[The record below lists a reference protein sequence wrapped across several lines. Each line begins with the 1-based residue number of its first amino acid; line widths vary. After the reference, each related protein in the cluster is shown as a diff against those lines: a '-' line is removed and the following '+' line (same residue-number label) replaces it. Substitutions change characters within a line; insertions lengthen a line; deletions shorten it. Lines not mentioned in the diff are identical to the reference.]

1 MEYVGA
7 RLLRVRRQPKPLR
20 QGVNLGDCHGD
31 FCWWIGRPQLAP
43 LSVMNAYLPRGSVGL
58 EALGPWGPV
67 LGPRQ
72 SLLFVGFFMPFTF
85 VSNVTRWR
93 LQKARLKMNENPTAA
108 NRAT

>member
-1 MEYVGA
+1 MAVLAARLAEGMEYVGA
-7 RLLRVRRQPKPLR
+7 PLLRVWRQPKPLR
-20 QGVNLGDCHGD
+20 QGVNMGDCHGD

-72 SLLFVGFFMPFTF
+72 SLLFVGFFMQPNGS
-85 VSNVTRWR
+85 VC
-93 LQKARLKMNENPTAA
+93 ARIESHPGPT
-108 NRAT
+108 